1 MTAYAGP
8 RLVRAP
14 GRVPMN
20 PLITLIKEG
29 AAGTATS
36 TRSEPAPQRL
46 RVFRSDGISSLAPL
60 GRGSEIEKL
69 SLSQPC
75 RFSGCQPANLG

>member
-1 MTAYAGP
+1 MIAYADP

-14 GRVPMN
+14 MN
-20 PLITLIKEG
+20 PLLKQG

-36 TRSEPAPQRL
+36 TKPEPA
-46 RVFRSDGISSLAPL
+46 AP
-60 GRGSEIEKL
+60 
-69 SLSQPC
+69 QPC